1 MKKEMFYCNNKEIL
15 LYRGTYQKFDV
26 FKIWDFNME
35 FKGIFLYETDDSKKL
50 KKCKKKFLEQIE
62 KLDSKDSIEEVNF
75 SNIKKN
81 GSLISLEI
89 DYSGHY
95 DLCGYIIDYD
105 EQNILFQ
112 SIHDRFCM
120 YNGIYKVNINRITE
134 ICMKS
139 EIENKVELVLKNKS
153 LQKIDLT
160 LNEFINS
167 KYIYEIYHE
176 KSNSFLVG
184 KIENFDEYFFKVKAV
199 DLLGNT
205 DSVLFIKRDRIFMLG
220 INTLYLSPYKEIYNF
235 ENKYFDEIIEKHDF
249 NEVVGAAIG
258 RKYKISLIVE
268 NQMKKALINK
278 FQDNL
283 LCVEYQNG
291 KKQKI
296 DIEYLD
302 AIIFDISK

>member
-1 MKKEMFYCNNKEIL
+1 MFYCNNNEIL
-15 LYRGTYQKFDV
+15 LYKGAYQKFDV
-26 FKIWDFNME
+26 FKIWNFNLE
-35 FKGIFLYETDDSKKL
+35 FKGIFLYETGDGKKL
-50 KKCKKKFLEQIE
+50 RKCKGKFLKQIE

-75 SNIKKN
+75 SNIIKN

-105 EQNILFQ
+105 DRNILFQ
-112 SIHDRFCM
+112 SIHDSFCI
-120 YNGIYKVNINRITE
+120 YNGIYKVNINSITE

-153 LQKIDLT
+153 LQKTDLT

-167 KYIYEIYHE
+167 EYIYEIYHK

-184 KIENFDEYFFKVKAV
+184 KIENFDEYFIKVKTV

-205 DSVLFIKRDRIFMLG
+205 DSVIFIKKDRIFMLG
-220 INTLYLSPYKEIYNF
+220 LNTLYLSPYKEIFNF
-235 ENKYFDEIIEKHDF
+235 ENKYFDEIIETHDF
-249 NEVVGAAIG
+249 NEVVGATIG
-258 RKYKISLIVE
+258 REYKISLIVE
-268 NQMKKALINK
+268 NQMKKAFINK
-278 FQDNL
+278 FQDNIL
-283 LCVEYQNG
+283 YVEYQNG